1 MTKHTLKISWCDV
14 NTARFLKYI
23 WPFCNIMHVRVH
35 YLENYLEEWQ
45 TLTLNSQPHKK
56 VKHSNNSMT
65 IFRRIVWVYL
75 TLFGCLALKVLIW
88 ALPWWYSE
96 ENSKLKNLYG
106 PFLWMGFHG
115 LKATESL
122 RVGSLLFTT
131 KFSEIALTHLIDH
144 GRMKGWVDLGATRW
158 F

>member
-1 MTKHTLKISWCDV
+1 M
-14 NTARFLKYI
+14 
-23 WPFCNIMHVRVH
+23 
-35 YLENYLEEWQ
+35 
-45 TLTLNSQPHKK
+45 
-56 VKHSNNSMT
+56 
-65 IFRRIVWVYL
+65 YL
-75 TLFGCLALKVLIW
+75 TLFGGLALKVLIW

-144 GRMKGWVDLGATRW
+144 GRMKG
-158 F
+158 